1 MKKFAVSIIVTLLF
15 STTYAQDYDFPIHR
29 PLLSSIDS
37 IEKAAKGEK
46 FDAPFMI
53 SVSKNYFPNAD
64 KFDLANPLIFF
75 RKDSPFQLEMNYYYS
90 LPDNVIRL
98 VSYSWDGNSKQTDHL
113 NSLFEKNAK
122 YFTGYFGKSGEI
134 KNEVHD
140 TWTQK
145 SLTWQNELVHIYQF
159 MVTGQGTN
167 RVRVLISW
175 K

>member
-1 MKKFAVSIIVTLLF
+1 MKKFVTSAIVTLVF
-15 STTYAQDYDFPIHR
+15 SFSYAQDHDFLIQR
-29 PLLSSIDS
+29 PVLSSVDS
-37 IEKAAKGEK
+37 IEKVAKGEK

-64 KFDLANPLIFF
+64 KFNLANPLIFF
-75 RKDSPFQLEMNYYYS
+75 RKDNPFQLEMNYYYS
-90 LPDNVIRL
+90 VPDNVIRL
-98 VSYSWDGNSKQTDHL
+98 VSYSWDCNSKQTDDL

-134 KNEVHD
+134 KNEMHD
-140 TWTQK
+140 AWSQK
-145 SLTWQNELVHIYQF
+145 SITWQNDLVHIYQF